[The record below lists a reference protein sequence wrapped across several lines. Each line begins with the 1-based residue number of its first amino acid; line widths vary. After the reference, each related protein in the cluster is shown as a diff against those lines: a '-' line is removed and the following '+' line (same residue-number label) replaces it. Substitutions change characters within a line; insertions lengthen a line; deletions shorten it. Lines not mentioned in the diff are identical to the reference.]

1 VEQRE
6 RWIADAR
13 IYKETWA
20 DDSESWFY
28 YNEETGKRSLCC
40 VDSQCSCSVP
50 SWSGISVF
58 LLYAETFQSH

>member
-28 YNEETGKRSLCC
+28 YNEETGKRC
-40 VDSQCSCSVP
+40 VV
-50 SWSGISVF
+50 
-58 LLYAETFQSH
+58 L